1 MRTTF
6 DIATRVDPASIID
19 EARITWAIRNVYNP
33 LRGLTPQ
40 VLNVAL
46 ESYRIGWPRQAL
58 ILWDAMA
65 RRDLTLQ
72 TVMPKR
78 FDALV
83 KLNTQVVQLDD
94 SAEAARHAEYLE
106 DFYERLQATE
116 VLEQDIKGGLKL
128 FIKQKARAI
137 GMKYDV
143 HEIIWKPSANR
154 TLSAILNH
162 CPPWFFESRSGKLRY
177 LPSDFDYYGIDLEER
192 NWCIG
197 VGAGLMEASSIGY
210 LFKNLAV
217 ADWANFSERFG
228 TPGVIGKTNE
238 QLGSDGWNAMLNAV
252 QQFQANFSGVFDK
265 DSDIELIEPKA
276 GSGQIPQPPLV
287 EYFDRQMIMLWRGGD
302 LSTQSRAGEAIGANA
317 QEEESLNMLEADAD
331 WMTETIHHQLG
342 TKALQYAFGDGVTP
356 LAKLTLVVPKPKNLT
371 QEIAVDTFLMS
382 TGVRLDKAQ
391 ALERYDRKEAKPDA
405 QTIIPPAIPG
415 PAGQTD
421 NLRQPQADPEQPR
434 GNQDKPAPADKPGT
448 QPVSGLDPGD
458 VAALGQAAR
467 AYLESSNGI
476 EAQNELAAETE
487 RQLAEALAKAL
498 APIRQRIADIAATDD
513 DTQRQVALEKLQVEI
528 INEAQRLGSDR
539 NTVRILEQGMVAAF
553 FNGLT
558 EKEGK

>member
-1 MRTTF
+1 MTTF

-19 EARITWAIRNVYNP
+19 EARITWAIRNVYSP

-40 VLNVAL
+40 LLTTAL

-58 ILWDAMA
+58 ILWEAMA
-65 RRDLTLQ
+65 NRDLTLK

-83 KLNTQVVQLDD
+83 RLNTQVVPLDD
-94 SAEAARHAEYLE
+94 SPEAARHAEYLE
-106 DFYERLQATE
+106 DFYGRIQATE
-116 VLEQDIKGGLKL
+116 VLEQDVRGGLKL

-217 ADWANFSERFG
+217 ADWANFSEKFG
-228 TPGVIGKTNE
+228 TPGVIGKTDE
-238 QLGSDGWNAMLNAV
+238 QLGSEGWNAMLTAV
-252 QQFQANFSGVFDK
+252 QQFQANFSGVLSTG
-265 DSDIELIEPKA
+265 SDIQLIEPKSGA
-276 GSGQIPQPPLV
+276 GQMPQPPFV

-302 LSTQSRAGEAIGANA
+302 LSTQSRGGEAIGANA

-342 TKALQYAFGDGVTP
+342 AKAIQYAFGDDVTP
-356 LAKLTLVVPKPKNLT
+356 LAKLTLVVPKPKNLN
-371 QEIAVDTFLMS
+371 QEIAVDSFLIS
-382 TGVRLDKAQ
+382 TGVKLDKSQ
-391 ALERYDRKEAKPDA
+391 ALERYDRKEADSDDQA
-405 QTIIPPAIPG
+405 LQVPAIPG
-415 PAGQTD
+415 QTD
-421 NLRQPQADPEQPR
+421 PVGKPQTDSKQPL
-434 GNQDKPAPADKPGT
+434 GNQDPSTPADK
-448 QPVSGLDPGD
+448 QSAESVSSLNAAD
-458 VAALGQAAR
+458 VAALGQIVR
-467 AYLESSNGI
+467 GYLESANGI

-487 RQLAEALAKAL
+487 RQLAEALAKTL
-498 APIRQRIADIAATDD
+498 APLRKRISEIADMEEEIPRRA
-513 DTQRQVALEKLQVEI
+513 ALEKLQAEI
-528 INEAQRLGSDR
+528 INEAQRLSSDK

-558 EKEGK
+558 EKE